1 MHRLYPEF
9 VGGARAMALLFL
21 RLVAGTAFVIHGWP
35 MIQHA
40 TSWMGPKAPVPGW
53 LQLLAAVSEFGG
65 GIAWILGALTPLFSL
80 GLLCTMAF
88 ATFAVH
94 IRMGHPFV
102 AMNMPGEPY
111 NPSFEPALG
120 YLAISVVLLLVGPG
134 RLSVDALLFGKGP
147 IIKPDHARELSA

>member
-9 VGGARAMALLFL
+9 VGGARAVALLFL

-35 MIQHA
+35 KIQHPM
-40 TSWMGPKAPVPGW
+40 SWMPPEAPIPGW

-65 GIAWILGALTPLFSL
+65 GIAWILGALIPLFSL

-94 IRMGHPFV
+94 VRMGHPFV
-102 AMNMPGEPY
+102 SDGATHG
-111 NPSFEPALG
+111 PSYEQALS
-120 YLAISVVLLLVGPG
+120 YLAIAVVLLLVGPG
-134 RLSVDALLFGKGP
+134 RLSVDAVLFGKGP
-147 IIKPDHARELSA
+147 IIKPDRAGELSA